1 MNTKMTEKTGLKKW
15 LENLQQESWQLE
27 LLISGFVIFGL
38 FELKNS
44 LEQQLILF
52 NANYYIEQLI
62 GINFFILVVFYLVVN
77 IFIVNLVAHII
88 IRGLWIG
95 AIGLRFVSGE
105 IDYNE
110 LNYNDVFID
119 FYKKVVGSF
128 DDYILRLEKFASIIF
143 SFTFLLF
150 FIFFS
155 FMLFVVEIKVIE
167 IFLNR
172 IIDTN
177 FTKSSFWRL
186 IRLFIFF
193 LSFLVAFDFITLGLL
208 KKVKQAHFAKFYFLI
223 YKVISNM
230 TLSFL
235 WRPLLLNFLDRKETK
250 RMLLFIA
257 PYMFIII
264 VVLPSSK
271 VSEFGFFPSI
281 SSTAAYPNEQVFLN
295 IINKHSYNKVFYGLN
310 DNSWTK
316 NGKENISQFSIPSY
330 KLESELFEVFI
341 KYNIETEKYIS
352 QYDSS
357 IVPISSI
364 GYSLN
369 LFGLSEALELPSPQ
383 EYEQNLIAIKKAIKS
398 SMQLLIDDQ
407 AIDKELIDC
416 NFFIHPNAGE
426 KGMLCFFPITIKN
439 GKHQLEYRKLIR
451 AKSET
456 PKIDTISFS
465 IPFIFDK

>member
-1 MNTKMTEKTGLKKW
+1 MNSKITENTNLKQW

-27 LLISGFVIFGL
+27 LLISGFAIFGL
-38 FELKNS
+38 FELSNN
-44 LEQQLILF
+44 LEQQIVLFNSNYHLDQLLGLNLVILF
-52 NANYYIEQLI
+52 GLYY
-62 GINFFILVVFYLVVN
+62 VVN
-77 IFIVNLVAHII
+77 IFIINLVAHII

-105 IDYNE
+105 IDYNK
-110 LNYNDVFID
+110 LNYNDIFID

-128 DDYILRLEKFASIIF
+128 DDYILRLEKFSSIIF

-155 FMLFVVEIKVIE
+155 FMLFAIEIKVTE
-167 IFLNR
+167 IFLNS
-172 IIDTN
+172 IIDIN

-186 IRLFIFF
+186 IKLSIF
-193 LSFLVAFDFITLGLL
+193 LLGSLVAFDFLTLGLL
-208 KKVKQAHFAKFYFLI
+208 KKIKQAHFAKFYFPI

-235 WRPLLLNFLDRKETK
+235 WRPLLLNFLDRKGTK
-250 RMLLFIA
+250 RMLLFIV
-257 PYMFIII
+257 PYMFIVILI
-264 VVLPSSK
+264 LPSSK
-271 VSEFGFFPSI
+271 VSEFGFFPNIASKA
-281 SSTAAYPNEQVFLN
+281 TYPDEQIFLN
-295 IINKHSYNKVFYGLN
+295 IINKHSYNNTFYGLN
-310 DNSWTK
+310 NNSWTN
-316 NGKENISQFSIPSY
+316 NGKENISQFSIPNY
-330 KLESELFEVFI
+330 KVESELFEVFI
-341 KYNIETEKYIS
+341 KYGIETEKYIS
-352 QYDSS
+352 HYDSS
-357 IVPISSI
+357 IFPISSI
-364 GYSLN
+364 GYSN
-369 LFGLSEALELPSPQ
+369 EYSGLSEALELPSPQ

-398 SMQLLIDDQ
+398 SMQLLIDNQ